1 MLLALAGAGAGT
13 AQAAFV
19 NVGTANGTNQAAN
32 ATNAAITDGNLIM
45 ADQRWTR
52 DNVYILRRV
61 IQVANGAT
69 LTIEPGTIIRGV
81 TAGAPAAGLANSG
94 ITGEA
99 GALLVARGGKLVA
112 NGTVD
117 APIIFTSIDDPNVPG
132 GYNTVP
138 PTFTPAPAASV
149 AVTILSSGVPQLTN
163 SNYLPNG
170 PSSNNGF
177 AKAAR
182 WGGVIL
188 CGFGYVAQS
197 TSPSPDTNADGIWDG
212 QAAVQPTFPALLAPE
227 GPIETRPPPPP
238 GQIYTERGANA
249 NIGLDY
255 VEGMATNAA
264 NTIYNPS
271 GSAYG
276 GLDDNDNSGV
286 LRFVSIR
293 YGGFILGTNNEINSL
308 TVCACGTGTV
318 LEHIESWQN
327 QDDGFE
333 WFGGK
338 NNSRYLFSIANQD
351 DAFDGD
357 EGYRGVNQFWVAIQG
372 TMNTAAPSLR
382 SGWTVTNDPVGQNVT
397 DTTNYGYLELFEWDG
412 GEGNNANRLPVTD
425 IKAYNCTLLAGN
437 TYRGGIQA
445 KLEAQVGLYNAVVEN
460 VGVGGVSRGTAL
472 APSPTNTVESFL
484 TMENIHSFTTA
495 APTLPAT
502 EVGTITNNGS
512 TVLSSVNFSDE
523 SSSQIASPWFPTET
537 NCPLYQFK
545 GMNPVLASSA
555 NARGDDGVDTP
566 AGFIDAKFAGA
577 LRDNNHLKGW
587 STLDYLQALPDA
599 NVARPFVTVGL
610 SGTNPTVNFTAVSGL
625 RYAVERSTNGK
636 NWTLVQ
642 KAPVTGSGAVSVTDS
657 ATTVG
662 APVIYRVYAL

>member
-1 MLLALAGAGAGT
+1 MKTTLSQKLLMLLALAGAGAGT

-19 NVGTANGTNQAAN
+19 NVGTANGTNQTAN
-32 ATNAAITDGNLIM
+32 STNAAITDGNLIS

-81 TAGAPAAGLANSG
+81 TAGTPAAGVANSG

-99 GALLVARGGKLVA
+99 GALLVARGGKIVA
-112 NGTVD
+112 NGTAD
-117 APIIFTSIDDPNVPG
+117 SPIIFTSIDDPNVPG

-149 AVTILSSGVPQLTN
+149 AVTILSSGLPQLNN
-163 SNYLPNG
+163 SNYAPNG
-170 PSSNNGF
+170 PQSNNGF

-182 WGGVIL
+182 WGGVIM
-188 CGFGYVAQS
+188 CGFGYVAQG
-197 TSPSPDTNADGIWDG
+197 TSASPDANTDGIWDG
-212 QAAVQPTFPALLAPE
+212 HAAALPTFPPKFSPTPLN
-227 GPIETRPPPPP
+227 P
-238 GQIYTERGANA
+238 GEIYTQPGANQ
-249 NIGLDY
+249 NIGVDY
-255 VEGMATNAA
+255 VEGFATNAA
-264 NTIYNPS
+264 NTIYNPA

-276 GLDDNDNSGV
+276 GLDDTDNSGV

-318 LEHIESWQN
+318 LEHVESWQN

-351 DAFDGD
+351 DSFDGD

-372 TMNTAAPSLR
+372 TLNTAAPSLR
-382 SGWTVTNDPVGQNVT
+382 SGWTVTNDPVGQNIT
-397 DTTNYGYLELFEWDG
+397 DATNYGYLELFEWDG
-412 GEGNNANRLPVTD
+412 GEGNNADRLPKTD

-460 VGVGGVSRGTAL
+460 VGAGGVSRGTANN
-472 APSPTNTVESFL
+472 PPGSVESLL

-495 APTLPAT
+495 VPTLT

-512 TVLSSVNFSDE
+512 TVLSSANFSDE
-523 SSSQIASPWFPTET
+523 SSSQIASPWFPTAT
-537 NCPLYQFK
+537 NCPLYQYK
-545 GMNPVLASSA
+545 GMNPVLEASA
-555 NARGDDGVDTP
+555 NARADDGVATP
-566 AGFIDAKFAGA
+566 AGFIDAPFAGA

-599 NVARPFVTVGL
+599 NVTRPFVTVGL

-642 KAPVTGSGAVSVTDS
+642 KAPVTGSGAVSLTDT